1 MKILLIND
9 YAVPKGGANI
19 ITLAIRERLR
29 KRGHDVRLFTSY
41 ARLMGSH
48 GIADY
53 ECFGTVSRFNVLTQT
68 FNVLAFLKLRQVLNH
83 FQPDIVHVR
92 MFLYQLSPLILPL
105 LRHWKSIYHVAT
117 YEGICPLGTKML
129 PDRINCQQPAGL
141 ICYDRH
147 CLPLRAMLPQM
158 LRMKLWRRW
167 QNAFNLIIANS
178 NALKHALSAE
188 GIGPVEVLWNG
199 VPIQP
204 LRQPLFSPPTVAFA
218 GRLTPAKGVDILV
231 QAFSKIITKIPES
244 RLLLVGDG
252 PEKKRLNRLIAN
264 LQLSSRVSLS
274 NHISR
279 YELERYF
286 ASAWVQIVPSLFAEP
301 FGNVAAEAMMRGTV
315 VIASRTGGL
324 TEFIRDGETGILFP
338 PGDVNA
344 LAEALLLLLNDP
356 KLAEKMG
363 KAGRKFALTY
373 LTEEIF
379 IDKLIHIYKTLYKDT
394 GK

>member
-9 YAVPKGGANI
+9 YAVPNGGANI

-105 LRHWKSIYHVAT
+105 LRNWKSIYHVAT

-147 CLPLRAMLPQM
+147 CLPLHAMLPQM

-167 QNAFNLIIANS
+167 RSAFNLIIANS
-178 NALKHALSAE
+178 SALKHALSAE
-188 GIGPVEVLWNG
+188 GIEPVEVLWNG

-204 LRQPLFSPPTVAFA
+204 LRQPLSSPPTVAFA

-231 QAFSKIITKIPES
+231 QAFAKIITKIPES
-244 RLLLVGDG
+244 RLLLVGEG
-252 PEKKRLNRLIAN
+252 PEKERLNRLIVD
-264 LQLSSRVSLS
+264 LQLSSRVSLL

-279 YELERYF
+279 YELERHF
-286 ASAWVQIVPSLFAEP
+286 ALAWVQVVPSLFAEP
-301 FGNVAAEAMMRGTV
+301 FGNVAAEAMMRGTA

-324 TEFIRDGETGILFP
+324 TEFIPDGDTGILFP

-344 LAEALLLLLNDP
+344 LAEALLLLLNDL